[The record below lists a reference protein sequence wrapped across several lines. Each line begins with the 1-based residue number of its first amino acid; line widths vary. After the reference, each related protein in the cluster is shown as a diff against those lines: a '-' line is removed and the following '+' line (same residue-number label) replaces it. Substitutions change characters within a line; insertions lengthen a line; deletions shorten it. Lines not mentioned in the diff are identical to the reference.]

1 MWITTIKIDVMD
13 IYNHTIL
20 ITGGSSGIGLEL
32 AQRLLEKNNK
42 IIICGRSAEKLEAA
56 KKQYPQ
62 LETVQC
68 DLSDEK
74 QCIELAGWI
83 HKNHPDLNIL
93 INNAALVHNTSFLET
108 NNILEKLKLEVDTNL
123 LAPIRLIKHLHPVLE
138 KNNNPTIINITTGL
152 VYVPRADY
160 PFYNATKAALHSFT
174 QVMRIQLK
182 DTNFRIIEVM
192 FPAVKTPW
200 HKGNPPKIAITV
212 EKAVNEMIKGLD
224 KGKIEIKVAGV
235 KILYNLFRIAPGFA
249 LKKINSLQK

>member
-1 MWITTIKIDVMD
+1 MELSNQTIF
-13 IYNHTIL
+13 

-32 AQRLLEKNNK
+32 CKRFIEKNNK
-42 IIICGRSAEKLEAA
+42 VIICGRSAEKLEAA

-74 QCIELAGWI
+74 ECLNLAHWI
-83 HKNHPDLNIL
+83 MEHHPKLNIL
-93 INNAALVHNTSFLET
+93 INNAAMVHNTPFLET
-108 NNILEKLKLEVDTNL
+108 ENILDKLKLEVNTNL

-138 KNNNPTIINITTGL
+138 ENENPTIINITTGL

-174 QVMRIQLK
+174 QVLRMQLK
-182 DTNFRIIEVM
+182 NTSFRVIEVM

-200 HKGNPPKIAITV
+200 HKGKPPKIAITV
-212 EKAVNEMIKGLD
+212 EKAVNEMMKGME
-224 KGKIEIKVAGV
+224 KGKAEIKVSKV
-235 KILYNLFRIAPGFA
+235 KILYTLSRIAPGFA
-249 LKKINSLQK
+249 LKKINSLQKE

>member
-1 MWITTIKIDVMD
+1 MD
-13 IYNHTIL
+13 IYNNTVL

-42 IIICGRSAEKLEAA
+42 VIVCGRSKQKLEQA
-56 KKQYPQ
+56 KELYPE

-74 QCIELAGWI
+74 QCMELADWI

-93 INNAALVHNTSFLET
+93 INNAALVHNTPFLKT

-123 LAPIRLIKHLHPVLE
+123 IAPIRLIKHLLPVLE
-138 KNNNPTIINITTGL
+138 KNENPTIVNITTGL

-174 QVMRIQLK
+174 QVLRIQLK
-182 DTNFRIIEVM
+182 NTNFRIIEVL

-200 HKGNPPKIAITV
+200 HKGKPPKIAITV
-212 EKAVNEMIKGLD
+212 EKAVNEMIKGME
-224 KGKIEIKVAGV
+224 KGKTEIKVSKV
-235 KILYNLFRIAPGFA
+235 RILYNLFRIAPGFA
-249 LKKINSLQK
+249 LKKINSFNE